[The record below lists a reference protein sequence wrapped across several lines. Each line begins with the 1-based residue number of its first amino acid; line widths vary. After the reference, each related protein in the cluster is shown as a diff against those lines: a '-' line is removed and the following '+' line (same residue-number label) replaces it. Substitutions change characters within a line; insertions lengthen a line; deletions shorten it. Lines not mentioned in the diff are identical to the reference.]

1 MPAAAPSPFDR
12 KPRRAEEDNP
22 YASLGSK
29 ASASPK
35 SGAVM
40 SSSAGPL
47 SRRRPSPQQDNAMF
61 EFDPELVA
69 SFQRNIMFFQRVFSL
84 DTFLKPLP
92 APVASSIARSFGF
105 FTRIFTQFTD
115 PKGIKN
121 AQKAMGIRKD
131 ESRIVRRRE

>member
-1 MPAAAPSPFDR
+1 MPRPAASPFDR
-12 KPRRAEEDNP
+12 KPRSAEEENP
-22 YASLGSK
+22 LAGLGVR

-40 SSSAGPL
+40 APSSGAL
-47 SRRRPSPQQDNAMF
+47 SRRRASPNQNNAMF

-69 SFQRNIMFFQRVFSL
+69 AFQRNMMFFRRVFSL
-84 DTFLKPLP
+84 DTFLRPLP
-92 APVASSIARSFGF
+92 APVAQSIARSFGF
-105 FTRIFTQFTD
+105 FTSIFTQFVD

-131 ESRIVRRRE
+131 DSRIVR